1 MIDVGRTGDMRRRA
15 RHGQPVARIAREL
28 HVSEPTVRKYR
39 DMEGL
44 SVQPRPKQNPQ
55 FPTLEGF
62 RETIDAWPI
71 SDTKQWRR
79 QRHTAT
85 RVYVR
90 LREEEHHEGSYS
102 TVQRYVR
109 WKRGR
114 MAIERGRRDASGHL
128 PLRWLPGECQVDFG
142 EAGLGVRG
150 VATRGK
156 CLAVTF
162 PHSSVGLTQVF
173 WGEASECVCQGLRNV
188 FESVGGAPVRAVF
201 DDAAEVG
208 RRFGAEIRVSKMFEL
223 FASHCG
229 LDHSFANPRSG
240 NEKGNCENMVGAHR
254 RALFVPV
261 PSLHDVVKFNE
272 RLLKDS
278 LDLSG
283 KRHYRLGAPQLEPSE
298 GDREALLPLPAAPFS
313 RVRREARARRANKQ
327 GEVVLGGMHRYN
339 VGPAMAGREVT
350 VGLGAFGVAF
360 VDAMTGEALA
370 AYEREWGPVP
380 TSSAD
385 PTPQLKLLC
394 MRPGGWR
401 DSVVRDSL
409 PGEPVAFLDAEDA
422 AGLSADLGTLRDAA
436 ERSGFRAAAE
446 GMARPL
452 SATGSPGAANV
463 GLPAAAAASGDEA
476 IVCDRPVDPS
486 VYDEA
491 RRVLGGGGHDVA

>member
-28 HVSEPTVRKYR
+28 HVSGPAARKCR
-39 DMEGL
+39 DMGDP

-55 FPTLEGF
+55 FPTLGGL
-62 RETIDAWPI
+62 RGTVDAWPI
-71 SDTKQWRR
+71 SDAKQWRR

-90 LREEEHHEGSYS
+90 LREEEHCEGSYS

-109 WKRGR
+109 RKRGQ
-114 MAIERGRRDASGHL
+114 MAIERDRRDASGHL

-142 EAGLGVRG
+142 EAGLKVRG
-150 VATRGK
+150 ATIRGK
-156 CLAVTF
+156 CLTVSL
-162 PHSSVGLTQVF
+162 PHSNVGLTQVF

-208 RRFGAEIRVSKMFEL
+208 RRLGAETRVGRMFEL

-229 LDHSFANPRSG
+229 LDYSFANPRSG
-240 NEKGNCENMVGAHR
+240 NEEGSCENMVGAHR

-261 PSLHDVVKFNE
+261 PSLHDVVKLDE

-283 KRHYRLGAPQLEPSE
+283 KRHYRLGAPQPALSE
-298 GDREALLPLPAAPFS
+298 GDREALPPPPAAPFS
-313 RVRREARARRANKQ
+313 CVRREARARRANRQ
-327 GEVVLGGMHRYN
+327 GEVVLGGIHRHN

-350 VGLGAFGVAF
+350 VGPGAFGVAF

-370 AYEREWGPVP
+370 AHEREWGPVP
-380 TSSAD
+380 ASSAD
-385 PTPQLKLLC
+385 PTPQLKLLR

-401 DSVVRDSL
+401 DSVVRDPL

-436 ERSGFRAAAE
+436 GRSGFRAAAE

-463 GLPAAAAASGDEA
+463 GLPAAVAASGDEA
-476 IVCDRPVDPS
+476 IAYDRPVGLS

-491 RRVLGGGGHDVA
+491 WRVLGGGGHDVA

>member
-28 HVSEPTVRKYR
+28 RVSGPAARKYR
-39 DMEGL
+39 DMGDP
-44 SVQPRPKQNPQ
+44 SVQPKPKQNPQ
-55 FPTLEGF
+55 LPTLGGL
-62 RETIDAWPI
+62 RETVDAWPI

-79 QRHTAT
+79 QRHAAT

-90 LREEEHHEGSYS
+90 LREEEHCEGSYP

-109 WKRGR
+109 RKRGQT
-114 MAIERGRRDASGHL
+114 AIERGRRDASGHL
-128 PLRWLPGECQVDFG
+128 PLRRLPGECQVDFG
-142 EAGLGVRG
+142 EADLGVRG

-156 CLAVTF
+156 CLTVSL
-162 PHSSVGLTQVF
+162 PHSNVGLTQAF
-173 WGEASECVCQGLRNV
+173 WGEASECACQGLRNV
-188 FESVGGAPVRAVF
+188 FESVGGVPVRAVF

-208 RRFGAEIRVSKMFEL
+208 RRLGAEARVGKVFEP

-240 NEKGNCENMVGAHR
+240 NEEGNCENMAGAHR
-254 RALFVPV
+254 RAPFVPV
-261 PSLHDVVKFNE
+261 PSLHDVVKLDE

-283 KRHYRLGAPQLEPSE
+283 KRHYRLGAPQPALSE
-298 GDREALLPLPAAPFS
+298 GDRGALPPPPAAPFS
-313 RVRREARARRANKQ
+313 CVRWEARARRANKQ
-327 GEVVLGGMHRYN
+327 GEVVPGGIHRHN

-370 AYEREWGPVP
+370 ACEREWGPVP

-385 PTPQLKLLC
+385 PTPQLKLLR

-401 DSVVRDSL
+401 DSVVRDPL
-409 PGEPVAFLDAEDA
+409 PGEPVAFLDAEGA

-436 ERSGFRAAAE
+436 EGSGSRAAAE

-452 SATGSPGAANV
+452 PATGSPGAANV
-463 GLPAAAAASGDEA
+463 EPPAAAAASGDEA
-476 IVCDRPVDPS
+476 IVCDKPVDLS
-486 VYDEA
+486 VCDEA
-491 RRVLGGGGHDVA
+491 WRVLGGGGHDVA

>member
-28 HVSEPTVRKYR
+28 HVSGPTVRKCR
-39 DMEGL
+39 DMGDP

-55 FPTLEGF
+55 FPTLGGF
-62 RETIDAWPI
+62 RGTVDAWPI
-71 SDTKQWRR
+71 SDTKRWRR

-90 LREEEHHEGSYS
+90 LREEEHCEGSYP
-102 TVQRYVR
+102 TAQRYVR
-109 WKRGR
+109 RKRGQT
-114 MAIERGRRDASGHL
+114 AIGRDRRDASGHL
-128 PLRWLPGECQVDFG
+128 PLRWLPGECQADFG
-142 EAGLGVRG
+142 EADLGVRG

-156 CLAVTF
+156 CLAVSL
-162 PHSSVGLTQVF
+162 PHSNVGLTQVF
-173 WGEASECVCQGLRNV
+173 WGETPECVCQGLRNV
-188 FESVGGAPVRAVF
+188 LEFVGGAPVRAVF
-201 DDAAEVG
+201 DDATEVG
-208 RRFGAEIRVSKMFEL
+208 RRFGAEIRVSKVFEP

-229 LDHSFANPRSG
+229 LDYSFANPHSG
-240 NEKGNCENMVGAHR
+240 NEEGSCENMAGAHR

-261 PSLHDVVKFNE
+261 PSLHDVVKLDE
-272 RLLKDS
+272 RPLKDS

-283 KRHYRLGAPQLEPSE
+283 KRHYRLGVPQPALSE
-298 GDREALLPLPAAPFS
+298 GDRGALPPPPAAPS
-313 RVRREARARRANKQ
+313 SCVRWEARARRANKQ
-327 GEVVLGGMHRYN
+327 GEVVLGGIHRHN
-339 VGPAMAGREVT
+339 AGPAMAGREVT

-360 VDAMTGEALA
+360 VDAMAGEAPA
-370 AYEREWGPVP
+370 AYERGWGPVP

-385 PTPQLKLLC
+385 PTPRLKLLR

-452 SATGSPGAANV
+452 SAAGSPGAANV
-463 GLPAAAAASGDEA
+463 EPSAAAAASGDEA
-476 IVCDRPVDPS
+476 IVCDRPVDLS

-491 RRVLGGGGHDVA
+491 WRVLGGGGHDVA